1 VTSADL
7 AAKAQEASGT
17 DAAKAHQSLTVW
29 ILQTGEPLPSDT
41 GNPRPMRAMN
51 LAAALVAAGHKVVL
65 WSSSFY
71 HQEKRHRVPGDA
83 RIDVMPGLQVRL
95 VASPGYGRNIGP
107 GRLWDHAVL
116 ARNLARAL
124 ASEDVAPD
132 VGFVGYP
139 PIETAAVMTRWLK
152 LRGVPSML
160 DVKDQWP
167 TIFTD
172 PLPGPLR
179 PLGRLALAPYFHYGR
194 RAMRDASALSA
205 MASDFLQWAA
215 SFAGREVQEMD
226 MVVPLTVPMGQ
237 VSADALA
244 EADHW
249 WDAQGVVADGRTR
262 ICFVGSHSPAFD
274 IEPVYL
280 AAKALADKDPAYE
293 FVLCGDG
300 ANTPAWKA
308 RMQGLANVR
317 FPGWVDRAKVES
329 LARRS
334 SAALAPYRN
343 SADFMLSVPNKVID
357 ALALGLPILSPL
369 QGEVT
374 RLITGYDTGLVYGEG
389 TGRTL
394 ADRVQELSDQPQR
407 CAEMA
412 SNARRL
418 YGERFSFETVYGAL
432 VRRME
437 ELAQGA
443 RRS

>member
-1 VTSADL
+1 MD
-7 AAKAQEASGT
+7 KP
-17 DAAKAHQSLTVW
+17 LTVW
-29 ILQTGEPLPSDT
+29 ILQTGEPLPSDA

-51 LAAALVAAGHKVVL
+51 LASALVATGHKVVL

-71 HQEKRHRVPGDA
+71 HQEKRHRVPGNA
-83 RIDVMPGLQVRL
+83 TIDVMPGLQVRL

-124 ASEDVAPD
+124 VSEDVAPD

-152 LRGVPSML
+152 LRGVPCML

-172 PLPGPLR
+172 PLPGMLR

-205 MASDFLQWAA
+205 MASDFLHWAA
-215 SFAGREVQEMD
+215 GFAGRQVQEMD
-226 MVVPLTVPMGQ
+226 MVVPLTAPMGQ
-237 VSADALA
+237 VSEDALA
-244 EADHW
+244 EADQW

-262 ICFVGSHSPAFD
+262 LCFVGSHSQAFD

-280 AAKALADKDPAYE
+280 AAKALDGKVPATE

-300 ANTPAWKA
+300 ANTLGWKS
-308 RMQGLANVR
+308 RMKGLSNVC

-334 SAALAPYRN
+334 TAALAPYRN

-374 RLITGYDTGLVYGEG
+374 RLITEHEAGLVYGEV

-394 ADRVQELSDQPQR
+394 ADCVQALSTQPARRV
-407 CAEMA
+407 AMA
-412 SNARRL
+412 INARRL
-418 YGERFSFETVYGAL
+418 YDQRFSFDFVYGAL
-432 VRRME
+432 VRHME
-437 ELAQGA
+437 KLAQGGL
-443 RRS
+443 R